1 MKRKI
6 FTSLAVAGLLA
17 CTITATAA
25 AAPLCSQTTNQS
37 CTSAETA
44 ATMSQLEQLAC
55 QLVNEQRAAHGLSPL
70 TIDST
75 LSSMARIK
83 SRDMKNNGYF
93 SHNSPVYGSPFQMMK
108 QFGITYRSAGENI
121 AKGYSTAQA
130 VVDAWMNSPGHRAN
144 ILNASYTQI
153 GVGYVSN
160 GNHWTQ
166 MFIN

>member
-25 AAPLCSQTTNQS
+25 AAPLCSQTANQS

-55 QLVNEQRAAHGLSPL
+55 QLVNEQRATHGLSPL

-108 QFGITYRSAGENI
+108 QLGITYRSAGENI
-121 AKGYSTAQA
+121 AMGYRSAEA
-130 VVDAWMNSPGHRAN
+130 VVQAWMASESHRNN
-144 ILNASYTQI
+144 ILSDRYSMMGI
-153 GVGYVSN
+153 GYIDGY
-160 GNHWTQ
+160 WTQ
-166 MFIN
+166 WLIR